1 MTAQPATLPAVGVW
15 LGLLRAMR
23 PKQWV
28 KNVLVGAAPLA
39 AASITQ
45 PRVALATLIAFVAFS
60 LAASAGYLFN
70 DVLDVEADRHHPDK
84 QHRPIASGL
93 VSPRVAVGAAALLC
107 VTAVALAALNR
118 SDGLLDVIVV
128 YLALTTAY
136 SAFLKHERVI
146 DLAVVAAGFLLRAMA
161 GGLAAGLPLSRWFL
175 LVAAFGALFLVSGK
189 RYAESLLAGAGSGRT
204 RRSLAGYSPGYLRFV
219 WSVSAGVTIVAYA
232 LWAFETS
239 SAQAAVPWQ
248 QLSIAPFVIALLRYA
263 VDIDSG
269 RAGAPEQ
276 LVLQDRALQA
286 LGVIWLVMFSLGAF
300 RV

>member
-1 MTAQPATLPAVGVW
+1 MSAQPVSLPATSVW

-39 AASITQ
+39 AAAITQ
-45 PRVALATLIAFVAFS
+45 PRVALATAIAFVSFS

-70 DVLDVEADRHHPDK
+70 DVLDVESDRHHPDK
-84 QHRPIASGL
+84 RHRPIASGL
-93 VSPRVAVGAAALLC
+93 VSTRLALGAAAVLT
-107 VTAVALAALNR
+107 VTSVGLAALNQA
-118 SDGLLDVIVV
+118 DGLVDVIVV
-128 YLALTTAY
+128 YLALTTTY

-189 RYAESLLAGAGSGRT
+189 RYAESLLDDARSGRT

-219 WSVSAGVTIVAYA
+219 WSVSAGVTILAYA
-232 LWAFETS
+232 LWAFDTS
-239 SAQAAVPWQ
+239 SARAGVPWQ
-248 QLSIAPFVIALLRYA
+248 PLSIAPFVVALLRYA
-263 VDIDSG
+263 VDIDGG
-269 RAGAPEQ
+269 RAGAPEE
-276 LVLQDRALQA
+276 LVLEDRALQA
-286 LGVIWLVMFSLGAF
+286 LGVIWVVMFALGAF
-300 RV
+300 HA